1 MAKTLGDFIRE
12 ARARIREWDAETAY
26 QRLATGGVLVIDVRE
41 PDEFAAGH
49 LPGALCVPRGTLEG
63 AADPGY
69 KLRVEPLCRAQRQT
83 VLLCCQTGARSAMA
97 AATLQEMGFAHAYS
111 LAGGV
116 ECWVAEGHILE
127 K

>member
-1 MAKTLGDFIRE
+1 MAKTLGDFVRE
-12 ARARIREWDAETAY
+12 ARVRIREWGAETAHE
-26 QRLATGGVLVIDVRE
+26 RLAAGSVLVIDVRE

-69 KLRVEPLCRAQRQT
+69 RLRVEPLCRARRQPI
-83 VLLCCQTGARSAMA
+83 LLYCQTGARSAMA
-97 AATLQEMGFAHAYS
+97 AVTLQEMGFGEVYS

-116 ECWVAEGHILE
+116 ECWVADGYILE
-127 K
+127 N

>member
-1 MAKTLGDFIRE
+1 MAKTLGDFVRE
-12 ARARIREWDAETAY
+12 ARARIREWSAEDAHEQLTA
-26 QRLATGGVLVIDVRE
+26 GGVLVIDVRE

-49 LPGALCVPRGTLEG
+49 LPDALCVPRGTLEG

-69 KLRVEPLCRAQRQT
+69 KLRVEPLCRARRQPT
-83 VLLCCQTGARSAMA
+83 LLYCQTGARSAMA
-97 AATLQEMGFAHAYS
+97 VVTLQEMGFEEAYS

-116 ECWVAEGHILE
+116 ECWIAEGYVLE